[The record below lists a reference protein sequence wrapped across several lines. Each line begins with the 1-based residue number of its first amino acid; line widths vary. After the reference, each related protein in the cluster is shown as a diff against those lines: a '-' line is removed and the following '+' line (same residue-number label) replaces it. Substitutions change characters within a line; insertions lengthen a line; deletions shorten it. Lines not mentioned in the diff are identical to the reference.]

1 MTRIMPHGNG
11 TRKKIRCVALTAM
24 KHPIHDLKLVG
35 NITSTVSMS
44 LEKRLTMRP
53 VGVTSKKDIGLRMM
67 FLSSILCKYFAARTV
82 APATVKAPH
91 MMNNA
96 AK

>member
-1 MTRIMPHGNG
+1 MELEKRM
-11 TRKKIRCVALTAM
+11 IRCVALTAM

-67 FLSSILCKYFAARTV
+67 FLSSILCKYFAACTV